1 MKEKKQSVSKLE
13 TRTRIAP
20 KNDREKALQALEFA
34 KSIQGKS
41 VFLPKGQSRDF
52 ENMKKNI
59 ESQKKTTENILS
71 ASAIKNG
78 NKS

>member
-1 MKEKKQSVSKLE
+1 MYFYVYTYLYKSNERKKTLQS
-13 TRTRIAP
+13 
-20 KNDREKALQALEFA
+20 LEFA

-59 ESQKKTTENILS
+59 ESQKKAIENLLS
-71 ASAIKNG
+71 PSAMHGFLIKIFFP
-78 NKS
+78 

>member
-20 KNDREKALQALEFA
+20 KNDREKALQSLEFA

-41 VFLPKGQSRDF
+41 VFLPKGQSKDF
-52 ENMKKNI
+52 ENMKKKI
-59 ESQKKTTENILS
+59 ESQKTTTND
-71 ASAIKNG
+71 
-78 NKS
+78 

>member
-34 KSIQGKS
+34 KSIQRKS
-41 VFLPKGQSRDF
+41 VFLPKGQSRNF

-59 ESQKKTTENILS
+59 ESQKKIL
-71 ASAIKNG
+71 
-78 NKS
+78 